1 MILEHHSNVV
11 IEKTDSEDE
20 DYDVR
25 KKKIRIARDN
35 WDRLIIFT
43 TMVQFLNTFYAKGTR
58 NVRRLHQMSNAV
70 VIFDEVQS
78 VPVKCISLFNAAL
91 YFLQLIGRSSLLL
104 CTATQSALEKPERGL
119 NKPKYF
125 LDGRNCYES

>member
-91 YFLQLIGRSSLLL
+91 YFFTAYWPFQFVAMYSHPIGS
-104 CTATQSALEKPERGL
+104 
-119 NKPKYF
+119 
-125 LDGRNCYES
+125 